1 MDGIARMSSN
11 LSNLVDDIVSV
22 CGIERHSVV
31 MGGFSQGGHIALHS
45 VYGHQ
50 CSVRAVFAL
59 GSFLCQDSN
68 VYKQIKN
75 RSSSSSSSASSSSS
89 SSPSPSLPALFLSH
103 GDQDGLVRPGWVVE
117 TKERF
122 EGN

>member
-1 MDGIARMSSN
+1 MSAN
-11 LSNLVDDIVSV
+11 LSDLVDDIVSV

-31 MGGFSQGGHIALHS
+31 MGGFSQGGHMALHS

-50 CSVRAVFAL
+50 CPVRAVFAL

-75 RSSSSSSSASSSSS
+75 RSSSS
-89 SSPSPSLPALFLSH
+89 PSLPPLFLSH

>member
-1 MDGIARMSSN
+1 MSAN
-11 LSNLVDDIVSV
+11 LSDLVDDIVSV

-31 MGGFSQGGHIALHS
+31 MGGFSQGGHMALHS

-75 RSSSSSSSASSSSS
+75 RSSSSSSS
-89 SSPSPSLPALFLSH
+89 PSLPPLFLSH
-103 GDQDGLVRPGWVVE
+103 GDQDCLVTPGWVVE
-117 TKERF
+117 TRERF

>member
-1 MDGIARMSSN
+1 MSAN
-11 LSNLVDDIVSV
+11 LSDLVDDIVSV

-31 MGGFSQGGHIALHS
+31 MGGFSQGGHMALHS

-75 RSSSSSSSASSSSS
+75 RSSSSL
-89 SSPSPSLPALFLSH
+89 SLPPLFLSH

>member
-1 MDGIARMSSN
+1 MSAN
-11 LSNLVDDIVSV
+11 LSDLVDDIVSV

-31 MGGFSQGGHIALHS
+31 MGGFSQGGHMALHS

-75 RSSSSSSSASSSSS
+75 RSSSSSSSSPSSSSS
-89 SSPSPSLPALFLSH
+89 LSLPPLFLSH

-117 TKERF
+117 TKERY